1 MWFILS
7 ISALL
12 CWSGS
17 DLFSK
22 IGCRENDDKTAHLKM
37 VGAVGIVMGL
47 HALYS
52 LTFGGVKLDME
63 TVVTYLPVSALYI
76 ISMAIGY
83 VSLRYIELSVSSPIC
98 NSSGVLAA
106 ILLICTTKFTEASVP
121 VVAAILLI
129 GVGIVSLGVVEANE
143 DDDLRRARQDK
154 ANFRYAKSW
163 LAIALPVMYCLIDA
177 LGTYAD
183 GIVLEKLNE
192 DAANTAYELTF
203 LAVGLV
209 ALFYVVVIKREKLL
223 PKREVPKYIGATC
236 ETAGQFAYI
245 GALADSEH
253 AAMAAPII
261 SAYCVLSVIWS
272 AIFLKERLSLKH
284 YVSIFIT
291 VIGIVIL
298 GIYDI

>member
-7 ISALL
+7 IIALL

-22 IGCRENDDKTAHLKM
+22 IGCRENDKTAHLKM

-52 LTFGGVKLDME
+52 LTIGGVKLDIE

-284 YVSIFIT
+284 YISIFIT